1 VTNPETPERTR
12 GGVAGRLA
20 GRFKE
25 VAGSMLG
32 HDDLAREG
40 RLQQA
45 QVEAEA
51 DAKVA
56 ATRADQAEAEA
67 ELVAARTENELERER
82 LENELDARERQE
94 LIARERRIAE
104 RAADAVARR
113 EVAEADARGRLQERG
128 ADLAERAAEAERLAT
143 AHAASELERR
153 AAVAEGTADE
163 IDPEDR

>member
-56 ATRADQAEAEA
+56 ATRADQA
-67 ELVAARTENELERER
+67 ERER